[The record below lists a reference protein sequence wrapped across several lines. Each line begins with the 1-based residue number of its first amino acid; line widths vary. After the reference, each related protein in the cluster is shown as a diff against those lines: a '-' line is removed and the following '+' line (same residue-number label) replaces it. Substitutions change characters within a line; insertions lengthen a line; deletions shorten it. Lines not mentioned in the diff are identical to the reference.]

1 MSSYLKL
8 VRIHNVVGA
17 ALGDFTGY
25 VVASEW
31 RFDIKS
37 IILSILIVALV
48 AAGGYAINDVYDI
61 EIDKINKPDRPL
73 PSGKI
78 KLKNAV
84 ILSYAT
90 MIIGVFLSIFL
101 GYIQFLIALI
111 TAVLLFYYA
120 KSLKRQ
126 GLPGNLVVALT
137 TAFSIFYGGV
147 AFFQGSWLERV
158 IIPTV
163 YSFLLTLGRE
173 FVKGIEDYEGDKT
186 YNVKTLATTLGI
198 KNAWKISRIVLISM
212 LIISPLPLLLGFN
225 VFYIIILI
233 PFFYFTLRAI
243 LSETTSKGGG
253 YARGFLK
260 VSAFLGMI
268 AFIIGSL
275 PIYILV

>member
-25 VVASEW
+25 VVASGW
-31 RFDIKS
+31 KFDLKPF
-37 IILSILIVALV
+37 ILSLLIVALI

-61 EIDKINKPDRPL
+61 NIDKINKPDRPL

-78 KLKNAV
+78 SLRNAI

-90 MIIGVFLSIFL
+90 TIIGVFLSIFL

-120 KSLKRQ
+120 KTLKRQ
-126 GLPGNLVVALT
+126 GLPGNLIVALT
-137 TAFSIFYGGV
+137 TALSIFYGGV
-147 AFFQGSWLERV
+147 SFFHGNWLERV
-158 IIPTV
+158 IIPTA

-173 FVKGIEDYEGDKT
+173 FIKGIEDYEGDKA

-198 KNAWKISRIVLISM
+198 KETWKISRIVLILM
-212 LIISPLPLLLGFN
+212 LFISPLPLLLGFN
-225 VFYIIILI
+225 ILYLVLLI
-233 PFFYFTLRAI
+233 PFFYFTIKAI
-243 LSETTSKGGG
+243 ISETSSKGGG
-253 YARGFLK
+253 YARSYMK
-260 VSAFLGMI
+260 ASAFIGMI
-268 AFIIGSL
+268 AFILGSL
-275 PIYILV
+275 PINILI